1 MNELPIDEPTS
12 VLEFLA
18 FPPQIKSYLEL
29 GVRCGR
35 TIFRV
40 SKLVDKAIGVDLSF
54 QNLNIRK
61 SNNIFLYEGSTD
73 KFFKGNSDKFDLI
86 FIDACHEYQQVKVDL
101 TNSMQC
107 LNQDGFIALH
117 DVDPCKKYLTDKN
130 CCGDSYK
137 ITKYIY
143 EHINDYHF
151 IVLHYDQSGVGILQ
165 KKLNQKHLI

>member
-12 VLEFLA
+12 VLEFLT

-86 FIDACHEYQQVKVDL
+86 FIDAQFCHYLARIRCSSRTGPRSSSLAFE
-101 TNSMQC
+101 TNSSC
-107 LNQDGFIALH
+107 FSTPRGLTPLLFRNQ
-117 DVDPCKKYLTDKN
+117 
-130 CCGDSYK
+130 
-137 ITKYIY
+137 
-143 EHINDYHF
+143 
-151 IVLHYDQSGVGILQ
+151 IVAG
-165 KKLNQKHLI
+165 

>member
-1 MNELPIDEPTS
+1 MNGLPIDEPTS

-35 TIFRV
+35 TILSV
-40 SKLVDKAIGVDLSF
+40 SKLVDKAVGVDLSF
-54 QNLNIRK
+54 RNLNIQK
-61 SNNIFLYEGSTD
+61 TNNIYLYEGTTD
-73 KFFKGNSDKFDLI
+73 NFFKANNDKYDLI

-101 TNSMQC
+101 TNSMQS

-117 DVDPCKKYLTDKN
+117 DVDPYRKYLTGHS

-137 ITKYIY
+137 ITKYI
-143 EHINDYHF
+143 
-151 IVLHYDQSGVGILQ
+151 
-165 KKLNQKHLI
+165 

>member
-18 FPPQIKSYLEL
+18 FPPQINSYLEL

-61 SNNIFLYEGSTD
+61 SNNIFFYEISGKTSC
-73 KFFKGNSDKFDLI
+73 SL
-86 FIDACHEYQQVKVDL
+86 DL
-101 TNSMQC
+101 TIKATILVRLAPLTWRSGQ
-107 LNQDGFIALH
+107 ARA
-117 DVDPCKKYLTDKN
+117 VYCK
-130 CCGDSYK
+130 
-137 ITKYIY
+137 
-143 EHINDYHF
+143 
-151 IVLHYDQSGVGILQ
+151 
-165 KKLNQKHLI
+165 

>member
-35 TIFRV
+35 TILSV
-40 SKLVDKAIGVDLSF
+40 SKLVDKAVGVDLSF
-54 QNLNIRK
+54 RNLGIRK
-61 SNNIFLYEGSTD
+61 TNNIYFYEGSTD
-73 KFFKGNSDKFDLI
+73 KFFKENNDKFDLI

-101 TNSMQC
+101 TNSMQS
-107 LNQDGFIALH
+107 LNRDGFIALH
-117 DVDPCKKYLTDKN
+117 DVDPYTKYLTDHS

-143 EHINDYHF
+143 EHLNDYQF
-151 IVLHYDQSGVGILQ
+151 TVIHYDQSGVGILQ
-165 KKLNQKHLI
+165 KKLNQSQLI